1 MPPRLRTR
9 AMTRVFSTRQVSA
22 ADGFAYWRE
31 IICDV
36 FVQLDAEPIGA
47 GEFLGS
53 ISTTDVGPVTVS
65 SVDARRHHVARSPRQ
80 IAKAA
85 REDFLVS
92 VQMSG
97 CGVATQ
103 DGREAGLTAGD
114 FVLYDTTRPYDL
126 HFNDTFKQIVLQMPR
141 AALDDRC
148 LGLDRLTGVRISG
161 VTPMGRIVHDFAS
174 SLAANAPQLDHDSA
188 HRLGETAVDLLAV
201 AFANALGREATAPP
215 SAVRTL
221 HLRRI
226 KSYIESNLSD
236 PTLSPRTIAGATH
249 LSVRYVHE
257 LFRSEGASITR
268 WIQQRRL
275 ERCRTEL
282 IDPRR
287 AHRSIT
293 EIAYGNGFRDIAHFN
308 HRFKDKIGVS
318 PSVYRKTRGGAPDT
332 LQHAAGA

>member
-1 MPPRLRTR
+1 
-9 AMTRVFSTRQVSA
+9 MTRVFSTRQVSTP
-22 ADGFAYWRE
+22 DRFAYWRE
-31 IICDV
+31 IVCDV

-47 GEFLGS
+47 GEFVGS
-53 ISTTDVGPVTVS
+53 ISTTDVGPITVS
-65 SVDARRHHVARSPRQ
+65 SVDARPHHVARSPRQ
-80 IAKAA
+80 IAKAD

-97 CGVATQ
+97 YGVATQ

-126 HFNDTFKQIVLQMPR
+126 HFSDTFKQTVLQMPR

-148 LGLDRLTGVRISG
+148 LGLDRLTGVCISG
-161 VTPMGRIVHDFAS
+161 ITPMGRIVHDFVSA
-174 SLAANAPQLDHDSA
+174 LAVNAPQLDPESA
-188 HRLGETAVDLLAV
+188 HRLGGTTVDLLAA
-201 AFANALGREATAPP
+201 AFANALGRDATPPP

-236 PTLSPRTIAGATH
+236 TTLSPRTIAGGTH
-249 LSVRYVHE
+249 LSVRYLHE
-257 LFRSEGASITR
+257 LFQSEGTSITR

-275 ERCRTEL
+275 ERCRIEL

-293 EIAYGNGFRDIAHFN
+293 EIAYGSGFRDIAHFN
-308 HRFKDKIGVS
+308 HRFKDRIGVS
-318 PSVYRKTRGGAPDT
+318 PSVYRKTGGGAPDT
-332 LQHAAGA
+332 LEHAAGA